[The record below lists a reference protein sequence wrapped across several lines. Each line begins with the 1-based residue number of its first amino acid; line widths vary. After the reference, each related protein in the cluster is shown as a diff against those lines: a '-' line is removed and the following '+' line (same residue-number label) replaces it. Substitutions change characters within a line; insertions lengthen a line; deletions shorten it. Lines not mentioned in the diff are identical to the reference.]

1 MEKDM
6 KSYPNNL
13 LRQIFLGEEF
23 DNLADDS
30 GIALDYVISE
40 TMSERE
46 ALLLRMRYKEN
57 MTYAD
62 IAKAVGNSSSTVT
75 HSIRKAERK
84 LSQPIRKKKIRLGM
98 HNLFKYVIECEENR
112 LEAIYRRKISS
123 LERANAILRQEKYIP
138 ESPEPDIIDEGI
150 EVLDLSVRCY
160 NVVLRRGNIMT
171 VRDLVEAEPEKIYNL
186 PNLGRK
192 SLEELL
198 DVLFEKGFAYKSMEI
213 WRSYEGGL

>member
-13 LRQIFLGEEF
+13 LRQLFPGEQF

-30 GIALDYVISE
+30 GIALDYVISK
-40 TMSERE
+40 TMSESD
-46 ALLLRMRYKEN
+46 ALLLKMRYKEI

-160 NVVLRRGNIMT
+160 NVLRRANIKT
-171 VRDLVEAEPEKIYNL
+171 VRDLVETEPEKIINL

>member
-6 KSYPNNL
+6 KSYHNNL
-13 LRQIFLGEEF
+13 LRQIFPGEQF
-23 DNLADDS
+23 DDLADDS

-40 TMSERE
+40 TMSESD
-46 ALLLRMRYKEN
+46 ALLLKMRYKEN

-160 NVVLRRGNIMT
+160 NVLRRANIKT
-171 VRDLVEAEPEKIYNL
+171 ARDLVDTEPEKIYNL

>member
-13 LRQIFLGEEF
+13 LRQLFPGEQF

-62 IAKAVGNSSSTVT
+62 IAKAVGNSSPTAT

-98 HNLFKYVIECEENR
+98 HNLFRYVIKCEENR

-160 NVVLRRGNIMT
+160 NVLRRANIQT
-171 VRDLVEAEPEKIYNL
+171 VRDLVETEPEKIYNL

>member
-13 LRQIFLGEEF
+13 LRQLFPGEQF

-40 TMSERE
+40 TMSESD
-46 ALLLRMRYKEN
+46 ALLLKMRYKEN

-84 LSQPIRKKKIRLGM
+84 LSKPIRKKKIRLGM
-98 HNLFKYVIECEENR
+98 HNLFRYVIECEENR

-160 NVVLRRGNIMT
+160 NVLRRANIQT
-171 VRDLVEAEPEKIYNL
+171 VRDLVDTEPEKIFNL
-186 PNLGRK
+186 PSLGRK

>member
-13 LRQIFLGEEF
+13 LRQLFPGEQF

-40 TMSERE
+40 TMSESD
-46 ALLLRMRYKEN
+46 ALLLKMRYKEN

-84 LSQPIRKKKIRLGM
+84 LSKPIRKKKIRLGM
-98 HNLFKYVIECEENR
+98 HNLFRYVIECEENR
-112 LEAIYRRKISS
+112 LEAIYRREISS
-123 LERANAILRQEKYIP
+123 LERANAILRNAEYVP
-138 ESPEPDIIDEGI
+138 EIPEPDIIDEGI

-160 NVVLRRGNIMT
+160 NVLRRANIQT
-171 VRDLVEAEPEKIYNL
+171 VRDLVDTEPEKIYNL

-213 WRSYEGGL
+213 WRSYEGSL

>member
-13 LRQIFLGEEF
+13 LRQLFPGEQF
-23 DNLADDS
+23 VNLADDS

-40 TMSERE
+40 TMSESD
-46 ALLLRMRYKEN
+46 ALLLKMRYKEN

-84 LSQPIRKKKIRLGM
+84 LSKPIRKKKIRLGM
-98 HNLFKYVIECEENR
+98 HNLFRYVIECEENR
-112 LEAIYRRKISS
+112 LEAIYRRGISS
-123 LERANAILRQEKYIP
+123 LERANAILRNAEYVPEIP
-138 ESPEPDIIDEGI
+138 DPDIIDEEI

-160 NVVLRRGNIMT
+160 NVLRRGNIMT
-171 VRDLVEAEPEKIYNL
+171 VRDLVETEPEKIYNL

>member
-13 LRQIFLGEEF
+13 LRQLFPGEQF
-23 DNLADDS
+23 DDLADDS
-30 GIALDYVISE
+30 GIALDYIISE
-40 TMSERE
+40 TMSESD
-46 ALLLRMRYKEN
+46 ALLLKMRYKEN

-160 NVVLRRGNIMT
+160 NVLRRGNIKT
-171 VRDLVEAEPEKIYNL
+171 VRDLVETEPEKIYNL

-198 DVLFEKGFAYKSMEI
+198 DVLYEKGFAYKSMEI

>member
-13 LRQIFLGEEF
+13 LRQLFPGEQF

-40 TMSERE
+40 TMSESD
-46 ALLLRMRYKEN
+46 ALLLKMRYKEN

-160 NVVLRRGNIMT
+160 NVLRRGNIKT
-171 VRDLVEAEPEKIYNL
+171 VRDLVETEPEKIYNL

-198 DVLFEKGFAYKSMEI
+198 DVLYEKGFAYKSMEI

>member
-13 LRQIFLGEEF
+13 LRQIFRGDEF

-40 TMSERE
+40 TMSESD
-46 ALLLRMRYKEN
+46 ALLLKMRYKEN

-84 LSQPIRKKKIRLGM
+84 LSQPIRKRKIRLGM

-150 EVLDLSVRCY
+150 DVLDLSVRCY
-160 NVVLRRGNIMT
+160 NVLRRANIQT
-171 VRDLVEAEPEKIYNL
+171 VRDLIDTEPEKIYNL

-198 DVLFEKGFAYKSMEI
+198 DVLYEKGFAYKSMEI

>member
-1 MEKDM
+1 MDKDM
-6 KSYPNNL
+6 KKYPYNL
-13 LRQIFLGEEF
+13 LHQIFLGEEF

-30 GIALDYVISE
+30 GIAFDYVISE

-84 LSQPIRKKKIRLGM
+84 LSQPIRKRKIRLGM

-150 EVLDLSVRCY
+150 DVLDLSVRCY
-160 NVVLRRGNIMT
+160 NVLRRANIQT
-171 VRDLVEAEPEKIYNL
+171 VRDLIDTEPEKIYNL

-198 DVLFEKGFAYKSMEI
+198 DVLYEKGFAYKSMEI

>member
-13 LRQIFLGEEF
+13 LRQLFPGEQF

-30 GIALDYVISE
+30 GIAHDYVISE
-40 TMSERE
+40 TMSESD
-46 ALLLRMRYKEN
+46 ALLLKMRYKEN

-84 LSQPIRKKKIRLGM
+84 LSKPIRKKKIRLGM
-98 HNLFKYVIECEENR
+98 HNLFRYVIECEENR
-112 LEAIYRRKISS
+112 LEAIYRRGISS
-123 LERANAILRQEKYIP
+123 LERANAILRNAEYVPEIP
-138 ESPEPDIIDEGI
+138 EPNIIDEEI

-160 NVVLRRGNIMT
+160 NVLRRGNIMT
-171 VRDLVEAEPEKIYNL
+171 VRDLVETEPEKIYNL

>member
-13 LRQIFLGEEF
+13 LRQLFPGEQF

-40 TMSERE
+40 TMSESD
-46 ALLLRMRYKEN
+46 ALLLKMRYKEN

-84 LSQPIRKKKIRLGM
+84 LSKPIRKKKIRLGM
-98 HNLFKYVIECEENR
+98 HNLFRYVIECEENR
-112 LEAIYRRKISS
+112 LEAIYRRGISS
-123 LERANAILRQEKYIP
+123 LERANAILRNAEYVP
-138 ESPEPDIIDEGI
+138 EIPEPDIIDEEI

-160 NVVLRRGNIMT
+160 NVLRRGNIMT
-171 VRDLVEAEPEKIYNL
+171 VRDLVETEPGKIYNL

>member
-13 LRQIFLGEEF
+13 LRQLFPGEQF

-160 NVVLRRGNIMT
+160 NVLRRGNIMT

>member
-13 LRQIFLGEEF
+13 LRQLFPGEQF

-40 TMSERE
+40 TMSESD
-46 ALLLRMRYKEN
+46 ALLLKMRYKEN

-84 LSQPIRKKKIRLGM
+84 LSKPIRKKKIRLGM
-98 HNLFKYVIECEENR
+98 HNLFRYVIECEEKR
-112 LEAIYRRKISS
+112 LEAIYRRGISS
-123 LERANAILRQEKYIP
+123 LERANAILRNAEYVP
-138 ESPEPDIIDEGI
+138 EIPEPDIIDEEI

-160 NVVLRRGNIMT
+160 NVLRRGNIMT
-171 VRDLVEAEPEKIYNL
+171 VRDLVETEPEKIYNL

>member
-13 LRQIFLGEEF
+13 LRQIFPGEQF
-23 DNLADDS
+23 DDLADDS

-40 TMSERE
+40 TMSESD
-46 ALLLRMRYKEN
+46 ALLLKMRYKEN

-75 HSIRKAERK
+75 HSIRKAEKK

-160 NVVLRRGNIMT
+160 NVLRRGNIKT
-171 VRDLVEAEPEKIYNL
+171 VRDLVETEPEKIYNL

-198 DVLFEKGFAYKSMEI
+198 DVLYEKGFAYKSMEI

>member
-13 LRQIFLGEEF
+13 LRQIFPGEQF
-23 DNLADDS
+23 DDLADDS

-40 TMSERE
+40 TMSESD
-46 ALLLRMRYKEN
+46 ALLLKMRYKEN

-160 NVVLRRGNIMT
+160 NVLRRANIKT
-171 VRDLVEAEPEKIYNL
+171 VRDLVDTEPEKIYNL

>member
-13 LRQIFLGEEF
+13 LRQLFPGEQF

-30 GIALDYVISE
+30 GIALDYVISK
-40 TMSERE
+40 TMSESD
-46 ALLLRMRYKEN
+46 ALLLKMRYKEN

-160 NVVLRRGNIMT
+160 NVLRRANIKT
-171 VRDLVEAEPEKIYNL
+171 VRDLVETEPEKIINL

>member
-13 LRQIFLGEEF
+13 LRQLFPGEQF

-40 TMSERE
+40 TMSESD
-46 ALLLRMRYKEN
+46 ALLLKMRYKEN

-84 LSQPIRKKKIRLGM
+84 LSKPIRKKKIRLGM
-98 HNLFKYVIECEENR
+98 HNLFRYVIECEENR
-112 LEAIYRRKISS
+112 LEALYRRGISS
-123 LERANAILRQEKYIP
+123 LERANAILRNAEYVP
-138 ESPEPDIIDEGI
+138 EIPEPDIIDEEI

-160 NVVLRRGNIMT
+160 NVLRRGNIMT
-171 VRDLVEAEPEKIYNL
+171 VRDLVETEPEKIYNL

>member
-6 KSYPNNL
+6 KGYPNNL

-123 LERANAILRQEKYIP
+123 LERANAILKQEKFVP
-138 ESPEPDIIDEGI
+138 ESPDLDIIDEGI

-160 NVVLRRGNIMT
+160 SVLRRANIQT
-171 VRDLVEAEPEKIYNL
+171 VRDLVDTEPEKIFNL

>member
-46 ALLLRMRYKEN
+46 ALLLRMRYKDN

>member
-13 LRQIFLGEEF
+13 LRQIFLGDEF

-30 GIALDYVISE
+30 EIALDYVISE

-84 LSQPIRKKKIRLGM
+84 LSKPIRKKKIRLGM

-123 LERANAILRQEKYIP
+123 LERANAILKQEKFVP

-150 EVLDLSVRCY
+150 EALDLSVRCY
-160 NVVLRRGNIMT
+160 NVLRRGNIMT

-186 PNLGRK
+186 RNLGRK
-192 SLEELL
+192 SFEELL
-198 DVLFEKGFAYKSMEI
+198 DVLYEKGFAYKSMEI
-213 WRSYEGGL
+213 WRSYEGSL

>member
-13 LRQIFLGEEF
+13 LRQIFPGEQF
-23 DNLADDS
+23 DDLADDS
-30 GIALDYVISE
+30 GIALDYVISK
-40 TMSERE
+40 TMSESD
-46 ALLLRMRYKEN
+46 ALLLKMRYKEN

-160 NVVLRRGNIMT
+160 NVLRRGNIKT
-171 VRDLVEAEPEKIYNL
+171 VRDLVETEPEKIYNL

-198 DVLFEKGFAYKSMEI
+198 DVLYEKGFAYKSMEI

>member
-13 LRQIFLGEEF
+13 LRQLFPGEQF

-40 TMSERE
+40 TMSECE

-62 IAKAVGNSSSTVT
+62 IAKAVSNSSSTVT

-84 LSQPIRKKKIRLGM
+84 LSQPIRKNKIRMGM

-160 NVVLRRGNIMT
+160 NVLRRGNIMT
-171 VRDLVEAEPEKIYNL
+171 VRDLVEAEPEKIINL

>member
-13 LRQIFLGEEF
+13 LRQIFFGEEF

-123 LERANAILRQEKYIP
+123 LERANAILKQEKFVP
-138 ESPEPDIIDEGI
+138 ESPDLDIIDEGI

-160 NVVLRRGNIMT
+160 NVLRRANIQT
-171 VRDLVEAEPEKIYNL
+171 VRDLVDTEPEKIFNL

>member
-13 LRQIFLGEEF
+13 LRQLFPGEQF

-40 TMSERE
+40 TMSESD
-46 ALLLRMRYKEN
+46 ALLLKMRYKEN

-84 LSQPIRKKKIRLGM
+84 LSKPIRKKKIRLGM
-98 HNLFKYVIECEENR
+98 HNLFRYVIECEENR
-112 LEAIYRRKISS
+112 LEAIYRRGISS
-123 LERANAILRQEKYIP
+123 LERANAILRNAEYVP
-138 ESPEPDIIDEGI
+138 EIPEPDIIDEEI

-160 NVVLRRGNIMT
+160 NVLRRGNIMT
-171 VRDLVEAEPEKIYNL
+171 VRDLVETEPEKIYNL

>member
-13 LRQIFLGEEF
+13 LRQIFPGEQF

-30 GIALDYVISE
+30 GIALDYVISK
-40 TMSERE
+40 TMSESD
-46 ALLLRMRYKEN
+46 ALLLKMRYKEN

-98 HNLFKYVIECEENR
+98 HNLFRYVIECEENR
-112 LEAIYRRKISS
+112 LEAIYRREISS
-123 LERANAILRQEKYIP
+123 LERANAILRNAEYVP
-138 ESPEPDIIDEGI
+138 EIPEPDIIDEGI

-160 NVVLRRGNIMT
+160 NVLRRANIKT
-171 VRDLVEAEPEKIYNL
+171 VRDLVETEPEKIYNL

>member
-13 LRQIFLGEEF
+13 LRQIFLGDEF

-62 IAKAVGNSSSTVT
+62 IAKAVGNSSSTAT

-98 HNLFKYVIECEENR
+98 HNLFRYVIKCEENR

-160 NVVLRRGNIMT
+160 NVLRRGNIMT
-171 VRDLVEAEPEKIYNL
+171 VRDLVETEPEKIYNL

>member
-13 LRQIFLGEEF
+13 LRQLFPGEQF

-30 GIALDYVISE
+30 GIALDYVISK
-40 TMSERE
+40 TMSESD
-46 ALLLRMRYKEN
+46 ALLLKMRYKEN

-98 HNLFKYVIECEENR
+98 HNLFRYVIECEENR
-112 LEAIYRRKISS
+112 LEAIYRREISS
-123 LERANAILRQEKYIP
+123 LERANAILRNAEYVP
-138 ESPEPDIIDEGI
+138 EIPEPDIIDEGI

-160 NVVLRRGNIMT
+160 NVLRRANIKT
-171 VRDLVEAEPEKIYNL
+171 VRDLVETEPEKIYNL
-186 PNLGRK
+186 RNLGRE
-192 SLEELL
+192 SFEELL
-198 DVLFEKGFAYKSMEI
+198 DVLYEKGFAYKSMEI

>member
-13 LRQIFLGEEF
+13 LRQIFPGEQF
-23 DNLADDS
+23 DDLADDS
-30 GIALDYVISE
+30 GIALDYIISE
-40 TMSERE
+40 TMSESD
-46 ALLLRMRYKEN
+46 ALLLKMRYKEN

-160 NVVLRRGNIMT
+160 NVLRRGNIKT
-171 VRDLVEAEPEKIYNL
+171 VRDLVETEPEKIYNL

-198 DVLFEKGFAYKSMEI
+198 DVLYEKGFAYKSMEI
-213 WRSYEGGL
+213 WSSYEGGL

>member
-13 LRQIFLGEEF
+13 LRQIFPGEQF
-23 DNLADDS
+23 DDLADDS

-40 TMSERE
+40 TMSESD
-46 ALLLRMRYKEN
+46 ALLLKMRYKEN

-160 NVVLRRGNIMT
+160 NVLRRGNIET
-171 VRDLVEAEPEKIYNL
+171 VRDLVETEPEKIYNL

-198 DVLFEKGFAYKSMEI
+198 DVLYEKGFAYKSMEI

>member
-13 LRQIFLGEEF
+13 LRQIFLGDEF
-23 DNLADDS
+23 DNLADDR

-98 HNLFKYVIECEENR
+98 HNLFKYVIECEEKR

-123 LERANAILRQEKYIP
+123 LERANAILQNAEYVP
-138 ESPEPDIIDEGI
+138 EIPEPDIIDEGI

-160 NVVLRRGNIMT
+160 NVLRRGNIKT
-171 VRDLVEAEPEKIYNL
+171 VRDLVETEPEKIYNL

-198 DVLFEKGFAYKSMEI
+198 DVLYEKGFAYKSMEI
-213 WRSYEGGL
+213 WRSYEGSL

>member
-13 LRQIFLGEEF
+13 LRQIFLGDEF

-123 LERANAILRQEKYIP
+123 LERANAILQNAEYVP
-138 ESPEPDIIDEGI
+138 EIPEPDIIDEGI

-160 NVVLRRGNIMT
+160 NVLRRGNIKT
-171 VRDLVEAEPEKIYNL
+171 VRDLVETEPEKIYNL

-198 DVLFEKGFAYKSMEI
+198 DVLYEKGFAYKSMEI
-213 WRSYEGGL
+213 WRSYEGSL

>member
-84 LSQPIRKKKIRLGM
+84 LSQPIRKKKIRLVM

-123 LERANAILRQEKYIP
+123 LERANAILKQEKFVP
-138 ESPEPDIIDEGI
+138 ESPDLDIIDEGI

-160 NVVLRRGNIMT
+160 NVLRRANIQT
-171 VRDLVEAEPEKIYNL
+171 VRDLVDTEPEKIFNL

>member
-98 HNLFKYVIECEENR
+98 HNLFKYVMECEENR

-123 LERANAILRQEKYIP
+123 LERANAILKQEKFVP
-138 ESPEPDIIDEGI
+138 ESPDLDIIDEGI

-160 NVVLRRGNIMT
+160 NVLRRANIQT
-171 VRDLVEAEPEKIYNL
+171 VRDLVDTEPEKIFNL

>member
-123 LERANAILRQEKYIP
+123 LERANAILRQEKYVP

-160 NVVLRRGNIMT
+160 NVLRRANIQT
-171 VRDLVEAEPEKIYNL
+171 VRDLIDTEPEKIYNL
-186 PNLGRK
+186 PNLGKK

-198 DVLFEKGFAYKSMEI
+198 DVLYEKGFAYKSMEI
-213 WRSYEGGL
+213 WRSYEGSL